1 MPNLGFSSEALTR
14 AIVETSLD
22 ATLIMDHHGRIRE
35 FNRAAELMFGRN
47 RVDVLGRSM
56 GDVIVPPSMR
66 EAHANGLKRFLESR
80 EPKILGQRLR
90 LSALRFDGT
99 EFPVELTVTQVRS
112 NEPPVFAG
120 SIRDITPEIE
130 HERELNAARLL
141 AEDALTA
148 LEHER
153 GQLAQRVE
161 ERTAELTA
169 ANIEL
174 ARASRLK
181 DEFMATMSH
190 ELRTP
195 LNTVL
200 GMCEALQEGAY
211 GSISSDQQSSLSL
224 IHESGDHLLALINDI
239 LDLSM
244 IEAGQLELALAP
256 CSIQDLCESSVR
268 MIRSDL
274 RKKQLKFTL
283 DDQSSQGF
291 VVADYR
297 RLQQALVSLLSNA
310 VKFTPDGGELG
321 LSISKR
327 REGED
332 EFLSMQVWD
341 KGIGIPEGEIQNLFV
356 PFQQLDGG
364 LARQHAGMGLG
375 LVIAKRM
382 AELHGGALHLGSVE
396 GEGTRVTI
404 TLPLVLN
411 RQAPIG
417 R

>member
-1 MPNLGFSSEALTR
+1 M
-14 AIVETSLD
+14 
-22 ATLIMDHHGRIRE
+22 
-35 FNRAAELMFGRN
+35 
-47 RVDVLGRSM
+47 
-56 GDVIVPPSMR
+56 
-66 EAHANGLKRFLESR
+66 
-80 EPKILGQRLR
+80 
-90 LSALRFDGT
+90 
-99 EFPVELTVTQVRS
+99 
-112 NEPPVFAG
+112 
-120 SIRDITPEIE
+120 
-130 HERELNAARLL
+130 
-141 AEDALTA
+141 
-148 LEHER
+148 
-153 GQLAQRVE
+153 
-161 ERTAELTA
+161 
-169 ANIEL
+169 
-174 ARASRLK
+174 
-181 DEFMATMSH
+181 
-190 ELRTP
+190 
-195 LNTVL
+195 
-200 GMCEALQEGAY
+200 
-211 GSISSDQQSSLSL
+211 
-224 IHESGDHLLALINDI
+224 
-239 LDLSM
+239 
-244 IEAGQLELALAP
+244 
-256 CSIQDLCESSVR
+256 
-268 MIRSDL
+268 
-274 RKKQLKFTL
+274 
-283 DDQSSQGF
+283 
-291 VVADYR
+291 ADYR

>member
-1 MPNLGFSSEALTR
+1 
-14 AIVETSLD
+14 
-22 ATLIMDHHGRIRE
+22 
-35 FNRAAELMFGRN
+35 
-47 RVDVLGRSM
+47 
-56 GDVIVPPSMR
+56 
-66 EAHANGLKRFLESR
+66 
-80 EPKILGQRLR
+80 
-90 LSALRFDGT
+90 
-99 EFPVELTVTQVRS
+99 
-112 NEPPVFAG
+112 
-120 SIRDITPEIE
+120 
-130 HERELNAARLL
+130 
-141 AEDALTA
+141 
-148 LEHER
+148 
-153 GQLAQRVE
+153 
-161 ERTAELTA
+161 
-169 ANIEL
+169 
-174 ARASRLK
+174 
-181 DEFMATMSH
+181 MATMSH

-239 LDLSM
+239 LDLSK

-268 MIRSDL
+268 MIRSEL

-321 LSISKR
+321 LSITKR
-327 REGED
+327 CEGED

-364 LARQHAGMGLG
+364 IARQHAGMGLG

-382 AELHGGALHLGSVE
+382 AELHGGALHLGSVA